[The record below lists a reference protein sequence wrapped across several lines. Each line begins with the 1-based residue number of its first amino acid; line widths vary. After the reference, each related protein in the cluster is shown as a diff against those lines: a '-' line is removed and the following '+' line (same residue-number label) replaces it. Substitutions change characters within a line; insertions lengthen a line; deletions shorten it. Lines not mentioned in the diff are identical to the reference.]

1 MGCRGIQTCGV
12 SQSCGV
18 DQSTLWAASR
28 YTVDIVTTGR
38 PFMSQRDQDIYS
50 SAPLR
55 NLLAEETIALAP
67 GLQRCSGPHAL
78 LVSAAAGDAPPVLPL
93 LGNWTRLNV
102 ASQRYGGDVKAR
114 MDEPLPFVDDAF
126 DLVLLRH
133 ALEVSATPQEMLE
146 EASRVLAPG
155 GVLALTGLHPFSGWL
170 PWMMWRTR
178 GNAPTMHSPLLL
190 ERWVRRRE
198 LDIERIERVGSLW
211 PSSRVG
217 MDTAHAFG
225 GGYLLI
231 ARKRRRMATPIRLKP
246 KTLPATVN
254 VSLAPGARRN
264 AAS

>member
-1 MGCRGIQTCGV
+1 
-12 SQSCGV
+12 
-18 DQSTLWAASR
+18 
-28 YTVDIVTTGR
+28 
-38 PFMSQRDQDIYS
+38 MSQRDQDIYS

-55 NLLAEETIALAP
+55 RLLAEETVALAP
-67 GLQRCSGPHAL
+67 GLQRCSGTHAL
-78 LVSAAAGDAPPVLPL
+78 LVSATVDDRPPVLPL
-93 LGNWTRLNV
+93 LGNWTRL
-102 ASQRYGGDVKAR
+102 SMTDQQYGGDLTAR
-114 MDEPLPFVDDAF
+114 TDEPLPFLDDAF

-133 ALEVSATPQEMLE
+133 ALEVSSTPQEMLE

-155 GVLALTGLHPFSGWL
+155 GVLAVTGLHPFSAWL

-178 GNAPTMHSPLLL
+178 GHAPAMHAPLLL

-198 LDIERIERVGSLW
+198 LEIERIERVGRMW
-211 PSSRVG
+211 PSSQAGTDDATR
-217 MDTAHAFG
+217 ALG

-254 VSLAPGARRN
+254 VGLAPGARRN

>member
-1 MGCRGIQTCGV
+1 LSAG
-12 SQSCGV
+12 
-18 DQSTLWAASR
+18 SR
-28 YTVDIVTTGR
+28 YTVGIVTTGR
-38 PFMSQRDQDIYS
+38 PSMSQRDQDIYS

-55 NLLAEETIALAP
+55 NLLAEETVALAP

-78 LVSAAAGDAPPVLPL
+78 LVSAAMDDEPPVLPL
-93 LGNWTRLNV
+93 LGNWTRLSV
-102 ASQRYGGDVKAR
+102 AGQRYGGDLRAR
-114 MDEPLPFVDDAF
+114 TDEPLPFVDDAF
-126 DLVLLRH
+126 DLVLMRH
-133 ALEVSATPQEMLE
+133 ALEVSGTPQQMLE

-155 GVLALTGLHPFSGWL
+155 GVLALTGLHPFSAWL

-178 GNAPTMHSPLLL
+178 GNSPTMHSPLLL

-198 LDIERIERVGSLW
+198 LDIERIERVGRLW
-211 PSSRVG
+211 PSRHAG
-217 MDTAHAFG
+217 LDAAHALG

-254 VSLAPGARRN
+254 VGLAPGARRN

>member
-1 MGCRGIQTCGV
+1 
-12 SQSCGV
+12 
-18 DQSTLWAASR
+18 
-28 YTVDIVTTGR
+28 
-38 PFMSQRDQDIYS
+38 MSQRDQDIYS

-55 NLLAEETIALAP
+55 HLLAEETVALTP
-67 GLQRCSGPHAL
+67 GLQRCSGNHAL
-78 LVSAAAGDAPPVLPL
+78 LVSATLDDKPPVLPL
-93 LGNWTRLNV
+93 LGSWTRLSV
-102 ASQRYGGDVKAR
+102 SGQHYAGDLTAR
-114 MDEPLPFVDDAF
+114 TDEPLPFLDDAF

-133 ALEVSATPQEMLE
+133 ALEVSSTPQEMLE

-155 GVLALTGLHPFSGWL
+155 GVLALTGLHPFSAWL

-178 GNAPTMHSPLLL
+178 GHSPTMHSPLLL

-198 LDIERIERVGSLW
+198 LEIERIERVGRLW
-211 PSSRVG
+211 PSSRAG
-217 MDTAHAFG
+217 IESTHALG

-254 VSLAPGARRN
+254 VGLAPGARRN

>member
-1 MGCRGIQTCGV
+1 VGGPVI
-12 SQSCGV
+12 GV
-18 DQSTLWAASR
+18 DQDTLSAGCR
-28 YTVDIVTTGR
+28 YTVDIDTTGR
-38 PFMSQRDQDIYS
+38 PSMSQRDQDIYS

-55 NLLAEETIALAP
+55 RLLAEETVALAP
-67 GLQRCSGPHAL
+67 GLQRCSGTHAL
-78 LVSAAAGDAPPVLPL
+78 LVSAAMDDQPPVLPL
-93 LGNWTRLNV
+93 LGNWTRL
-102 ASQRYGGDVKAR
+102 SMTGQHYGGDLTAR
-114 MDEPLPFVDDAF
+114 TDEALPFLDDAF

-133 ALEVSATPQEMLE
+133 ALEVSSTPQEMLE

-155 GVLALTGLHPFSGWL
+155 GVLAVTGLHPFSAWL

-178 GNAPTMHSPLLL
+178 GRAPAMHAPLLL

-198 LDIERIERVGSLW
+198 LEIERIERVGRMW
-211 PSSRVG
+211 PGS
-217 MDTAHAFG
+217 HAGVDATRALG

-254 VSLAPGARRN
+254 VGLAPGARRN

>member
-1 MGCRGIQTCGV
+1 
-12 SQSCGV
+12 
-18 DQSTLWAASR
+18 
-28 YTVDIVTTGR
+28 
-38 PFMSQRDQDIYS
+38 MSQRDQDIYS

-55 NLLAEETIALAP
+55 HLLAEETVALAP
-67 GLQRCSGPHAL
+67 GLQRCSGTHAL
-78 LVSAAAGDAPPVLPL
+78 LVSATADDKPPVLPL
-93 LGNWTRLNV
+93 LGNWTRLSV
-102 ASQRYGGDVKAR
+102 TGQQYAGDLTAR
-114 MDEPLPFVDDAF
+114 TDEPLPFLDDAF

-133 ALEVSATPQEMLE
+133 ALEVSSTPQEMLE

-155 GVLALTGLHPFSGWL
+155 GVLALTGLHPFSAWL

-178 GNAPTMHSPLLL
+178 GRAPTMHSPLLL

-198 LDIERIERVGSLW
+198 LEIERIERVGRLW
-211 PSSRVG
+211 PSS
-217 MDTAHAFG
+217 HAGIESTHALG

-254 VSLAPGARRN
+254 VGLAPGARRN